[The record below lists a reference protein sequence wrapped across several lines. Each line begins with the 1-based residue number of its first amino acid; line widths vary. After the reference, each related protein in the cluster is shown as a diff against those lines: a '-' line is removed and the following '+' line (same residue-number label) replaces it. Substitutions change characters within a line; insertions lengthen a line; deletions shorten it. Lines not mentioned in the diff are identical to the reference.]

1 MGLDR
6 SQSIVV
12 ATRQALRR
20 KLVAAVFVGLCIF
33 ASSEDHAKADQG
45 GLSYWLPGTFGSLAA
60 APGVPGWA
68 YSTIYLHVATAA
80 QGDKEFVKGG
90 SVVAGLNATA
100 DAVAQGLTYTFAT
113 PVLGG
118 QAGISVLGVSKPRNC
133 VASKSPR
140 SNTVMANLHRSPH
153 MNQSSADLGIAK
165 ESQFLRLGI
174 RSFNFC
180 MGRSIAFTS
189 ATMDAISSPPPH
201 SISLG
206 GLRTPAA
213 EYAAPSRKRPASET
227 LHINGSRQPYSI
239 TSSAR
244 ASSVGGIS
252 SPSALA
258 VFRLTISSSPVGCSM
273 GSSPASAPSKIFFT

>member
-100 DAVAQGLTYTFAT
+100 DAVALGLAYTFPTRVFA
-113 PVLGG
+113 G
-118 QAGISVLGVSKPRNC
+118 QP
-133 VASKSPR
+133 
-140 SNTVMANLHRSPH
+140 
-153 MNQSSADLGIAK
+153 
-165 ESQFLRLGI
+165 
-174 RSFNFC
+174 
-180 MGRSIAFTS
+180 
-189 ATMDAISSPPPH
+189 
-201 SISLG
+201 
-206 GLRTPAA
+206 
-213 EYAAPSRKRPASET
+213 
-227 LHINGSRQPYSI
+227 
-239 TSSAR
+239 
-244 ASSVGGIS
+244 
-252 SPSALA
+252 
-258 VFRLTISSSPVGCSM
+258 
-273 GSSPASAPSKIFFT
+273 